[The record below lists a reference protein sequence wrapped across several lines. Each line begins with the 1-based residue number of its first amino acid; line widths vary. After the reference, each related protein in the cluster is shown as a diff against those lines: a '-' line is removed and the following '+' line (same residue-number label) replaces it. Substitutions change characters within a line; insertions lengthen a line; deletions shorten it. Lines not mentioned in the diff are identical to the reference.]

1 MLKLDLELTG
11 KLYNLSKVSNSLITI
26 FWMRNSKK
34 CKNRL
39 FILDEDILIAINKS
53 NDIISEKLLYDL
65 NKLSSYEN
73 NVVFIL
79 SKESKS
85 YMYK

>member
-1 MLKLDLELTG
+1 LDEEL
-11 KLYNLSKVSNSLITI
+11 
-26 FWMRNSKK
+26 KK
-34 CKNRL
+34 CQNRL
-39 FILDEDILIAINKS
+39 LILDEDILIAINKS
-53 NDIISEKLLYDL
+53 NDMISEKLLYDL

-85 YMYK
+85 YMHK

>member
-1 MLKLDLELTG
+1 LEED
-11 KLYNLSKVSNSLITI
+11 
-26 FWMRNSKK
+26 FKK
-34 CKNRL
+34 CQNRL
-39 FILDEDILIAINKS
+39 IILDEDILISINKQ

-85 YMYK
+85 YMLKQYHKKAPFLGLAAENGLFCRL

>member
-1 MLKLDLELTG
+1 MDEEL
-11 KLYNLSKVSNSLITI
+11 
-26 FWMRNSKK
+26 KK
-34 CKNRL
+34 CQNRL
-39 FILDEDILIAINKS
+39 LILDEDILIAINKS
-53 NDIISEKLLYDL
+53 NDMISEKLLYDL

-85 YMYK
+85 YMHK